1 MGRLHL
7 GLGALVDIR
16 VDERL
21 EVDDD
26 TLHASLA
33 RSWLLILAREI
44 DNYII
49 GLEVFDVGVPQDA
62 RHGHVHLQLIVAQP
76 SQQQQR
82 ALVVVLPMQP
92 VQLGQSS
99 IAHVAVGAK
108 PG

>member
-26 TLHASLA
+26 TLHASPA
-33 RSWLLILAREI
+33 RSGLLILAREI
-44 DNYII
+44 NYTL
-49 GLEVFDVGVPQDA
+49 GLQVFDVRVPQDA
-62 RHGHVHLQLIVAQP
+62 GHGHVPLQLIVAQP

-99 IAHVAVGAK
+99 IAHVAIGYK

>member
-26 TLHASLA
+26 TLHASPA

-44 DNYII
+44 DYTL

>member
-7 GLGALVDIR
+7 GLGALVDLR
-16 VDERL
+16 KDERL

-44 DNYII
+44 DY
-49 GLEVFDVGVPQDA
+49 LEVFDVGVPQDA

-99 IAHVAVGAK
+99 IAHVAIGYK